1 MNSYSA
7 DLHIHSVLSPC
18 ADLEMSPGNI
28 VERAEQ
34 KGIEIIAVT
43 DHNHTGHAK
52 LVRELGARKGIWVV
66 YGAEITTQEEVHCL
80 TFFDTDEQL
89 DEFQSELEKNQPQ
102 LPNNP
107 GLFGHQ
113 VVVDE
118 SEQILK
124 EIPHYLHSALRW
136 GISDAARI
144 VHQLGG
150 LFIPAHVDRPT
161 NGLYSHLGFFPEDL
175 EVDGVE
181 ISRHTNSAVM
191 TKKHPELAGYQLIQN
206 SDAHFINEIG
216 GIKSSLV
223 MRELSFSELS
233 LALRGEQ
240 NREVQ
245 QS

>member
-124 EIPHYLHSALRW
+124 EIPHCYGPCDH
-136 GISDAARI
+136 I
-144 VHQLGG
+144 
-150 LFIPAHVDRPT
+150 
-161 NGLYSHLGFFPEDL
+161 
-175 EVDGVE
+175 
-181 ISRHTNSAVM
+181 
-191 TKKHPELAGYQLIQN
+191 
-206 SDAHFINEIG
+206 
-216 GIKSSLV
+216 
-223 MRELSFSELS
+223 
-233 LALRGEQ
+233 
-240 NREVQ
+240 
-245 QS
+245 